1 MSSAKGERV
10 VAALEAGKGLLV
22 LLVGFGLLAFVD
34 EDTQT
39 LAEELVRT
47 LHLNPAK
54 HLPRIFLEA
63 AERAADVRLWVIAA
77 FALGY
82 AGLRLAEAYG
92 LWFERR
98 WAEWFAVA
106 SGSLYIP
113 LEIYALWERVS
124 WVRVCTLLGN
134 VAIVAYIGSTLWRR
148 RNGRAPPTPDKSELP
163 ANR

>member
-1 MSSAKGERV
+1 
-10 VAALEAGKGLLV
+10 
-22 LLVGFGLLAFVD
+22 LASCID

-54 HLPRIFLEA
+54 HLPRIFLDV
-63 AERAADVRLWVIAA
+63 AERAADTRLWVLAA

-92 LWFERR
+92 LWFGRR
-98 WAEWFAVA
+98 WAEWFAIA

-124 WVRVCTLLGN
+124 WVRVAALTAN
-134 VAIVAYIGSTLWRR
+134 VAIVAYIGFTLRR
-148 RNGRAPPTPDKSELP
+148 RPKGREPPTPDIELP
-163 ANR
+163 RSR